1 MLMKGPQIF
10 FGLCLVIGGILGFLI
25 INDTLPEREVPA
37 EVAAGHEIWRQYN
50 CAGCHTLHGQGGAY
64 GPDLTTNY
72 TQRGET
78 YLREFFVN
86 PNAFHPDARPMPRF
100 ALTVAETDA
109 LIAFLADAAMSEY
122 AESWPPRMIAVSG
135 LSGIGTTSL
144 VDINEAAD
152 APESAAIQRGSI
164 TFTRQCAS
172 CHSLTPDS
180 GGLPGP
186 SLFGI
191 ADRAWYRVIGQSA
204 EQYIRISILDPSDY
218 IVEGYADVMPKNF
231 GEILTSD
238 EINDLVT
245 FLLTLGDPDAND
257 YDFGGARGGE

>member
-1 MLMKGPQIF
+1 MNGPRTF
-10 FGLCLVIGGILGFLI
+10 FSLCLIIGGVLGFLI
-25 INDTLPEREVPA
+25 INDTLPEREIPA
-37 EVAAGHEIWRQYN
+37 EVVAGHEIWRRYN

-86 PNAFHPDARPMPRF
+86 PNAFHPNARPMPRF

-109 LIAFLADAAMSEY
+109 LIAFLADAAMSEH
-122 AESWPPRMIAVSG
+122 ALAWPPRMIAVSG
-135 LSGIGTTSL
+135 LSGVGMESFVEIEDDRGT
-144 VDINEAAD
+144 
-152 APESAAIQRGSI
+152 PEPAAILRGRE

-172 CHSLTPDS
+172 CHSLMPDS

-231 GEILTSD
+231 GEILSSD
-238 EINDLVT
+238 EINDLVI
-245 FLLTLGDPDAND
+245 FMLMLEDPNAGD
-257 YDFGGARGGE
+257 YDFGGARGSE